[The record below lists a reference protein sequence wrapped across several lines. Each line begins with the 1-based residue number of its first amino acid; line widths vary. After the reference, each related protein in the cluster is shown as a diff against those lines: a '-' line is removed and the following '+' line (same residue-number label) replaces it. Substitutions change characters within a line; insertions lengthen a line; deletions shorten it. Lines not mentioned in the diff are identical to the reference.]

1 MVELQG
7 ITKRYPDGHVALN
20 NVDFRL
26 RSGEFAFLTGRSGA
40 GKTSL
45 LRIISLLERP
55 SAGRVLLG
63 GDDVTRIA
71 ARNVPRW
78 RRQMGIVF
86 QDFRLLPNQTVFENV
101 MLPLQVAGTY
111 TRAEMHRRARAALDK
126 VGLTDHETEY
136 PHELS
141 GGEQQRVAIARAVV
155 SRPALLLADEPT
167 GSIDPESAREIM
179 ALLQQFN
186 RVGVAVLVAT
196 HDSQL
201 LDMYSHQFGYPV
213 WELEHGS
220 LSDARQWQ

>member
-7 ITKRYPDGHVALN
+7 ITKRYEDGHVALD

-86 QDFRLLPNQTVFENV
+86 QDFKLLPKQTVFENV

-111 TRAEMHRRARAALDK
+111 TRSEMHRRVRAALDK
-126 VGLTDHETEY
+126 VGLTDRETEY

-167 GSIDPESAREIM
+167 GSVDPESAREIM
-179 ALLQQFN
+179 GLLQQFN

-201 LDMYSHQFGYPV
+201 LDMYSRQFGYPV
-213 WELEHGS
+213 WELEHGA
-220 LSDARQWQ
+220 LSDARQ